1 LKQLTKKIWSCY
13 GTTPFLLLVG
23 LILLTLFF
31 LYSQNGGTTWA
42 RAYNHNVPSSHN
54 FTAAP
59 VTPVQHFPLSP
70 ASASASV
77 IFGNSGGSSSS
88 NGNNN
93 SSSSSSDHLEPM
105 VASPRP
111 GSTSLSAED
120 LSGVDPCALEGGGA
134 IVAVPPSPALP
145 LPDRLNRPK
154 TPNISNPY
162 IKPAFNQQRGISV
175 RQGIKIPG
183 LEINGTAGVRFDET
197 KTDQGTVY
205 RANSPFVINIDAKLG
220 IDTVNI
226 KSELNARYDPNSR
239 QFVTSGYFQP
249 NGTIVFSRNVKLDLK
264 GPRVNLNQDWKPTVS
279 SYTEAVLTVTSGNGT
294 RKYTASVQ
302 VNPGANGGE
311 PQYTISIKAE
321 LKF

>member
-23 LILLTLFF
+23 LLLTLLF
-31 LYSQNGGTTWA
+31 LYSHNGGTTWA
-42 RAYNHNVPSSHN
+42 MAYTYNVSPSHN

-59 VTPVQHFPLSP
+59 VTPLQHFQLSPLSP
-70 ASASASV
+70 ASTSAFV
-77 IFGNSGGSSSS
+77 IFGNSGGN
-88 NGNNN
+88 NGN
-93 SSSSSSDHLEPM
+93 SSSSGDLGPM
-105 VASPRP
+105 VARPRP

-120 LSGVDPCALEGGGA
+120 LSGVDPCTLEGGGA
-134 IVAVPPSPALP
+134 IVVPPSPALP
-145 LPDRLNRPK
+145 LPGRLNRPK

-162 IKPAFNQQRGISV
+162 IKPDFNQQRGISV

-197 KTDQGTVY
+197 KTDQGPVY
-205 RANSPFVINIDAKLG
+205 QANSPFVINIDAKLG
-220 IDTVNI
+220 IDAVNI

-239 QFVTSGYFQP
+239 KFVTSGYFQP
-249 NGTIVFSRNVKLDLK
+249 NGTVVFSPNVKLDLK
-264 GPRVNLNQDWKPTVS
+264 GPRIDLNQNWKPTVS
-279 SYTEAVLTVTSGNGT
+279 SYTEAVLTVSSGNGT

-302 VNPGANGGE
+302 VNPGTNGGE
-311 PQYTISIKAE
+311 LQYTISIKAE